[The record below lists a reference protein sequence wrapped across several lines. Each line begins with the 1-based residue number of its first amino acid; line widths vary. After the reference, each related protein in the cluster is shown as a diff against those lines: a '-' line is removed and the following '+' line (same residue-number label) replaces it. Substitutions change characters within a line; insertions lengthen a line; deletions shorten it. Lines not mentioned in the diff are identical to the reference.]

1 MGGWGGVGSLDF
13 SEILTSKKGLWLWL
27 YLTLQ
32 KSWGGGLSLPSPG
45 SDAYAKI
52 LSWYALYRALCFFI
66 DIYFKVRMS
75 LFTVT
80 DVEESPNPNACPL
93 CGWSDH
99 GPKQL
104 GRGLP
109 GGTAARPV
117 VWTCFRWR
125 KEDAVRPLP
134 LTVPLSVSGLYL
146 LRIRKVCKNSNLY
159 SHICIKLQVI
169 RMHLYIVC
177 LFHCS

>member
-1 MGGWGGVGSLDF
+1 MPFTVPF
-13 SEILTSKKGLWLWL
+13 V
-27 YLTLQ
+27 
-32 KSWGGGLSLPSPG
+32 
-45 SDAYAKI
+45 
-52 LSWYALYRALCFFI
+52 FFI
-66 DIYFKVRMS
+66 DIYFKVRIS

-146 LRIRKVCKNSNLY
+146 LRIRKVCKNSNLH